1 MGQDRAGV
9 TLLLATDR
17 EIRTL
22 NRRHLAHDRSTD
34 VLSFPA
40 GGMLEPGTAH
50 LGEIA
55 VSLQTAARQARRA
68 GWPLGS
74 ELALLLTHGL
84 LHLLGHDHETDDG
97 TMHRLERRLL
107 LEVAR
112 IDLAERA
119 LPWGE
124 DRPRIAEPR
133 RRRRSHD

>member
-1 MGQDRAGV
+1 
-9 TLLLATDR
+9 
-17 EIRTL
+17 
-22 NRRHLAHDRSTD
+22 
-34 VLSFPA
+34 
-40 GGMLEPGTAH
+40 MLEPGTAH

-55 VSLQTAARQARRA
+55 VSLETAARQARRA
-68 GWPLGS
+68 GWPLAS

-107 LEVAR
+107 LKVAG

-124 DRPRIAEPR
+124 DLPRGAAPR